1 VRVLGRGRDKGIQD
15 CGLDFGCLVTL
26 SRGPN
31 RIGPGTC
38 RLSQQCMHMGPGIDE
53 MPCAVG
59 GGELLGRSDE
69 EGALN
74 GKMRM
79 LCVRS
84 FVPPLAQSLRKDRV
98 GAGAFMRV
106 MER

>member
-1 VRVLGRGRDKGIQD
+1 
-15 CGLDFGCLVTL
+15 LDFGCLVTL

-31 RIGPGTC
+31 RIGPGSC
-38 RLSQQCMHMGPGIDE
+38 RLSQRRMHMGPGVDD

-69 EGALN
+69 GALKV
-74 GKMRM
+74 KMGDV
-79 LCVRS
+79 VRL
-84 FVPPLAQSLRKDRV
+84 FVHSLRKSRA